1 MVNVGVFIMTHG
13 GVIPNIGPPPIKEMQ
28 VYTPTPSHEYTLTA
42 KKLPEEIQLY
52 APSILGNVYY
62 DHPNSEGFI
71 HKLHETY
78 MRIQDKPR
86 YIDYLLQAIRDFEQ
100 KYVDSSEKR
109 LEQESKDTVNDRQFR
124 LLWSKAIVHKSRVEW
139 KEHTS
144 RIAEK
149 TYLINPSD
157 IPQNSIMFF
166 CEKDLPKYQSFQPDR
181 HQFSTKDGKKIFYS
195 VERKDPMYIIKFVNT
210 ECVNFLFDDIRN
222 LLLSVLRIIFISV
235 EYSIRLSIF
244 DFTCSELLFPTDYRP
259 HGVKPVLLSS
269 DNSSGQSPFLLYGTI
284 SDSRFADI
292 VSDEHMGR
300 LPLAHHGS
308 LSSSH
313 HDSWSS
319 SHHDSWSS
327 SHHDS
332 LSLERPGVLAQSQL
346 PGDRATPSPVSP
358 TALLIVHL
366 LGDVESFADFDESK
380 YDSRAAHSVSP
391 PPSIPSSLSSSSQ
404 SSSIPSSLSS
414 SSVLSSL
421 SQSPSP
427 APPPP
432 PTQYLGVGG
441 RRCVVKK
448 VSRKRMIHRCRR
460 CNSRTKVRSKRSK
473 RRRGTKS
480 KH

>member
-1 MVNVGVFIMTHG
+1 MASVLVVDVGVFIMTHG
-13 GVIPNIGPPPIKEMQ
+13 GVNPNIVPPPYLQQMP

-42 KKLPEEIQLY
+42 EQLPEQIRLY

-78 MRIQDKPR
+78 MQIQEKPR
-86 YIDYLLQAIRDFEQ
+86 YIDYLLQAISDFEQ

-109 LEQESKDTVNDRQFR
+109 LEQESKCTVHDRQFR
-124 LLWSKAIVHKSRVEW
+124 HLWARAIVHKSRVEW

-166 CEKDLPKYQSFQPDR
+166 CEETPPLFISFQKDGT
-181 HQFSTKDGKKIFYS
+181 FITKDGKKIFYS
-195 VERKDPMYIIKFVNT
+195 VERKDPMYIIKFVNR
-210 ECVNFLFDDIRN
+210 EYLNILFDDIRN
-222 LLLSVLRIIFISV
+222 LLLSVLRNIISV
-235 EYSIRLSIF
+235 QHSIRLSIF
-244 DFTCSELLFPTDYRP
+244 DFTCSELIFPTDDRP

-269 DNSSGQSPFLLYGTI
+269 DKSRGHLPFLLYGTI
-284 SDSRFADI
+284 GDRRFSEI

-313 HDSWSS
+313 HDSLLS

-332 LSLERPGVLAQSQL
+332 LSQSHL
-346 PGDRATPSPVSP
+346 LGDRATPSPVSP

-366 LGDVESFADFDESK
+366 LGGVESFADFNESK
-380 YDSRAAHSVSP
+380 YDSRAHSVSP

-404 SSSIPSSLSS
+404 SSSLSSSLQS

-421 SQSPSP
+421 SPSP

-432 PTQYLGVGG
+432 PTQYLGVPEKLCGGG